1 MEYPIKHIVKY
12 LYNSDKTAL
21 SGLAVDLLFLNQ
33 EAKGQ
38 KKDIFQSPIIGLV
51 ISGQKKQCMGLLH
64 FVPQTNC
71 RPKISAAR
79 DNFVC
84 PQGLST
90 NIMGG
95 FLEHLTQPVR
105 TGRIPNLCDRPVSTS
120 SSSVPAGIEFL
131 WSIKDDHRTRRPA
144 LSANQRPG

>member
-51 ISGQKKQCMGLLH
+51 ISG
-64 FVPQTNC
+64 
-71 RPKISAAR
+71 
-79 DNFVC
+79 
-84 PQGLST
+84 
-90 NIMGG
+90 
-95 FLEHLTQPVR
+95 
-105 TGRIPNLCDRPVSTS
+105 
-120 SSSVPAGIEFL
+120 
-131 WSIKDDHRTRRPA
+131 
-144 LSANQRPG
+144 